1 MTVATAVSITARA
14 PTLVQQISNGFR
26 QLLGLKLTPAGT
38 TAGTIPNIVTQAK
51 TGYGAISSGAGGKV
65 LVTGAGVGVGTAA
78 AGAGIGYGLEQIASP
93 IETFTAPIDQLTGL
107 GGTGNIMI
115 IGIIILVL
123 LLLLKGLR
131 K

>member
-1 MTVATAVSITARA
+1 MSAVAITART
-14 PTLVQQISNGFR
+14 PTVFQQISNGFR

-38 TAGTIPNIVTQAK
+38 LGGSTGSIVAQAK

-78 AGAGIGYGLEQIASP
+78 AGAGIGYGLEQISTP

-123 LLLLKGLR
+123 LLLLRGLR

>member
-1 MTVATAVSITARA
+1 MSAVAITARA

-78 AGAGIGYGLEQIASP
+78 AGAGIGYGLEQISSP
-93 IETFTAPIDQLTGL
+93 LETFTAPIDQLTGL

-115 IGIIILVL
+115 IGIMMLYF
-123 LLLLKGLR
+123 
-131 K
+131 

>member
-1 MTVATAVSITARA
+1 MSVQAVKTVIPSGI
-14 PTLVQQISNGFR
+14 VQQLVNYGK
-26 QLLGLKLTPAGT
+26 QLLGMKIYTSTGTVAG
-38 TAGTIPNIVTQAK
+38 GTGGIVGAAK

-123 LLLLKGLR
+123 LLLLRGLR